1 VVIVLRLLLVLFT
14 ALCAWAA
21 AARADCPGDCSGDG
35 AVSVAELTTG
45 VNIAL
50 GSAGLESCPSF
61 DRDGDASVGIAEL
74 LAAVS
79 AALGGCPVEASPTP
93 TPTPGNRSPIT
104 ATPFV
109 YRGFAEQQIALP
121 IGVEDPDGGTLQCRA
136 DNLLEG
142 MTLDADN
149 VLRWTPSDD
158 QLGPHVVPF
167 SCADDAQPPAEVS
180 GALTLHVAA
189 ADSCAIPSCDAATG
203 CTATL
208 PPVTE
213 TCCRGAAAPR
223 VAEVTPDCPQG
234 RVLEIGRNTDGF
246 GPLRNCD
253 RIRIRNFEQAG
264 AEMAIHVRIS
274 CLDTLNRIHVT
285 AHLDTAPPRG
295 VAASA
300 DAPVFFP
307 VEPTDGYYERRNIR
321 YPVLGGG
328 PFFDLDDAE
337 ANLTVTATDSTGA
350 SVSRTVRVRLGFT
363 QPQDLP
369 D

>member
-1 VVIVLRLLLVLFT
+1 VLRPLLVLIT
-14 ALCAWAA
+14 ALCANVAP
-21 AARADCPGDCSGDG
+21 ARVDCPGDCSGDG
-35 AVSVAELTTG
+35 VVSVAELLTG

-50 GSAGLESCPSF
+50 GSTALESCPSF
-61 DRDGDASVGIAEL
+61 DRDGDGDVGVAEL
-74 LAAVS
+74 LTAVN
-79 AALGGCPVEASPTP
+79 AVLGECAPAASPTA
-93 TPTPGNRSPIT
+93 TPTATVANQPPTT

-109 YRGFAEQQIALP
+109 YRGFAEQPIALP
-121 IGVEDPDGGTLQCRA
+121 LGVEDPDGGALQCRA
-136 DNLLEG
+136 EGLLEG
-142 MTLDADN
+142 MTLDDDR

-158 QLGPHVVPF
+158 QLGPYVVPF

-189 ADSCAIPSCDAATG
+189 ADACAIPSCDAATG
-203 CTATL
+203 CTAEL

-213 TCCRGAAAPR
+213 KCCRGAAAPR
-223 VAEVTPDCPQG
+223 VAEVTPDCPLG

-253 RIRIRNFEQAG
+253 RVRVRNFAQSG
-264 AEMAIHVRIS
+264 AEFSIHVRVS
-274 CLDTLNRIHVT
+274 CLDTLNRITVT
-285 AHLDTAPPRG
+285 ARLDTAPPRG
-295 VAASA
+295 VAVNA

-321 YPVLGGG
+321 FPVLGGG

-350 SVSRTVRVRLGFT
+350 TVSRTVRVRTGRD

-369 D
+369 E